1 MSERPF
7 RSTVPYYVTHR
18 PRYPEELIR
27 LLAEEVGLGPESRV
41 LDLGTGP
48 GHVAI
53 PLAAHVR
60 EVVAVDV
67 EPDMLAALARA
78 APANVRAV
86 EARAEDVDASWGE
99 FDLVTAGRSFHWFD
113 EEVVMPRLAR
123 LTPVLALLG
132 DHGLGSQGKVVEI
145 ARELLGEDPA
155 GRRRWRFR
163 ELLERSAFADITEL
177 SVEVERTWTRDD
189 LLRLAYS
196 TSVASV
202 ERLGDRR
209 EEFERRVRTELP
221 AVSHDRVTV
230 DALVGR
236 LLVGRP
242 LRGGRDE

>member
-18 PRYPEELIR
+18 PRYPDELIA
-27 LLAEEVGLGPESRV
+27 LLAEEVGLTAQSRV

-53 PLAAHVR
+53 PLAAHVG

-67 EPDMLAALARA
+67 EPDMLAALADA
-78 APANVRAV
+78 APPNVRPV
-86 EARAEDVDASWGE
+86 EARAEDVDASWGS

-113 EEVVMPRLAR
+113 ETVVMAR
-123 LTPVLALLG
+123 LVEVTPALALLG
-132 DHGLGSQGKVVEI
+132 DHGLGGQGTVVAI
-145 ARELLGEDPA
+145 ARELLGDEP
-155 GRRRWRFR
+155 RERRWRFR
-163 ELLERSAFADITEL
+163 ELLQRSPFSDVTEL
-177 SVEVERTWTRDD
+177 SVEVERTWTHED

-202 ERLGDRR
+202 ERLGDQRA
-209 EEFERRVRTELP
+209 EFERRVRSELP
-221 AVSHDRVTV
+221 PLSHDRVAV

-236 LLVGRP
+236 KP
-242 LRGGRDE
+242 

>member
-1 MSERPF
+1 VSERPF
-7 RSTVPYYVTHR
+7 RSTVPFYVTHR

-27 LLAEEVGLGPESRV
+27 LLVGEVGLGPRSRV

-67 EPDMLAALARA
+67 EPEMLAALAAA
-78 APANVRAV
+78 APANVRPV
-86 EARAEDVDASWGE
+86 EGRAEDVDASWGS

-113 EEVVMPRLAR
+113 EAVVMPRLAE
-123 LTPVLALLG
+123 LTPALALLG
-132 DHGLGSQGKVVEI
+132 DHGLGAQGKAVTI
-145 ARELLGEDPA
+145 AREVLGDEPIE
-155 GRRRWRFR
+155 RRWRFR
-163 ELLERSAFADITEL
+163 ELLERSPFSDVTQL
-177 SVEVERTWTRDD
+177 SVEVDRTWTHED

-196 TSVASV
+196 TSAASL

-209 EEFERRVRTELP
+209 DEFERRVRAELP
-221 AVSHDRVTV
+221 AVSHDRISV

-236 LLVGRP
+236 R
-242 LRGGRDE
+242 R

>member
-1 MSERPF
+1 MEAGRPF

-27 LLAEEVGLGPESRV
+27 LLVDELGLTPESRV

-53 PLAAHVR
+53 PLAAQVG

-67 EPDMLAALARA
+67 EPEMLAALRGA
-78 APANVRAV
+78 APHNVRAV
-86 EARAEDVDASWGE
+86 EARAEDVDASWGRFE
-99 FDLVTAGRSFHWFD
+99 LVTAGRSFHWFD
-113 EEVVMPRLAR
+113 ESVVMAHLAEV
-123 LTPVLALLG
+123 TPALALLG
-132 DHGLGSQGKVVEI
+132 DHGPGAQGRAVTI
-145 ARELLGEDPA
+145 ARELLGDEPA
-155 GRRRWRFR
+155 EPRWRFR
-163 ELLERSAFADITEL
+163 EVLERSPFSQVTQL
-177 SVEVERTWTRDD
+177 SVEVERTWTHDD

-209 EEFERRVRTELP
+209 EEFERRVRDELP
-221 AVSHDRVTV
+221 PVVHDRVSV

-236 LLVGRP
+236 RP
-242 LRGGRDE
+242 

>member
-1 MSERPF
+1 MGERPF
-7 RSTVPYYVTHR
+7 RSTVPFYVSHR

-27 LLAEEVGLGPESRV
+27 LLADTAGLTAQSRV

-53 PLAAHVR
+53 PLARYVG

-67 EPDMLAALARA
+67 EPEMLAALAEA
-78 APANVRAV
+78 APANVRPV
-86 EARAEDVDASWGE
+86 EARAEDIDASWGP

-113 EEVVMPRLAR
+113 EAVVMPRLAKV
-123 LTPVLALLG
+123 TPALALLG
-132 DHGLGSQGKVVEI
+132 DHGAGAQGKAVAI
-145 ARELLGEDPA
+145 ARELLGDEPKE
-155 GRRRWRFR
+155 RRWRFV
-163 ELLERSAFADITEL
+163 ELLERSPFSQVTQL
-177 SVEVERTWTRDD
+177 SVDVERTWTHDD

-221 AVSHDRVTV
+221 PVSRDRVSV

-236 LLVGRP
+236 RP
-242 LRGGRDE
+242 R